1 MNEQRGGREQNP
13 IGAENKSTNIHN
25 YSSVRVCGIPHTS
38 PSICKPRSMTVQYK
52 WGGRIMAS
60 IPSDWIALI
69 GMEPIQRF
77 AVVRLSYLVVAIC
90 GSLDTVI
97 LGQSSR
103 HFLFRSPTHDPSMR
117 YLLFFFFCIWIVVVV
132 KLLSAIQFNPFTHSL
147 TAYRHVGQFNHYTS
161 SSAFFLVPLINDT
174 YPQHEHSQTQP
185 TTWYLIINIFRS
197 MLSLSL
203 DKWSSVKFNF
213 TIHKY
218 MHTHSRRSGRYY
230 IDLGTREWVSEF
242 SCINH
247 C

>member
-1 MNEQRGGREQNP
+1 MG
-13 IGAENKSTNIHN
+13 
-25 YSSVRVCGIPHTS
+25 
-38 PSICKPRSMTVQYK
+38 
-52 WGGRIMAS
+52 W
-60 IPSDWIALI
+60 
-69 GMEPIQRF
+69 
-77 AVVRLSYLVVAIC
+77 
-90 GSLDTVI
+90 SLDTVI

-117 YLLFFFFCIWIVVVV
+117 YLLFFFCIWIVVVI
-132 KLLSAIQFNPFTHSL
+132 LLSAIQFNPFTHSL
-147 TAYRHVGQFNHYTS
+147 TTYRHVGQFNHYTS

-197 MLSLSL
+197 MLSLAL

-213 TIHKY
+213 TIHTNIY
-218 MHTHSRRSGRYY
+218 TRTAGGVVLHRPRYK
-230 IDLGTREWVSEF
+230 RVSEF